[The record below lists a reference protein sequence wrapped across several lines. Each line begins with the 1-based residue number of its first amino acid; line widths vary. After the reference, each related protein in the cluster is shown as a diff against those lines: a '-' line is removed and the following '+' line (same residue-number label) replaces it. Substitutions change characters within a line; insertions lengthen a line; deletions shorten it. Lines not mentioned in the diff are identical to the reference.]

1 MCKDDLQQIFCDSF
15 ITVAK
20 EYWILKQKL
29 AELYPYDIDGYCLGK
44 EAFVKDLE
52 QRAIEWYTK
61 WQINLNSLG
70 HMSEQ
75 TEQKNP

>member
-1 MCKDDLQQIFCDSF
+1 MITAVEKENIPECVKVICDSF
-15 ITVAK
+15 ITAAK
-20 EYWILKQKL
+20 EYGILKQKL

-61 WQINLNSLG
+61 
-70 HMSEQ
+70 
-75 TEQKNP
+75 